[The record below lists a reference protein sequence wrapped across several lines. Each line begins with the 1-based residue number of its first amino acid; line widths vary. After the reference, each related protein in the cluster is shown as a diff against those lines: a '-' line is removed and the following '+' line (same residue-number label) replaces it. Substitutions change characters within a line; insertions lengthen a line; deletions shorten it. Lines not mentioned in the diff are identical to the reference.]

1 MIAGFILS
9 DGLGL
14 GSTSNSL
21 GPKVLTT
28 VVLLTGMIVA
38 LLVKGTGMSAV
49 PAVVAAQAVT
59 VIAGPLIAGV
69 LLWLTNSPD
78 VMGER
83 TNGFLTNIFG
93 VIGFLILLA
102 IAAYVATVKIPA
114 GLEKMGRDETV
125 SFQQI
130 PNGNATVTVTLENS
144 PLLPRLSLSE
154 NS

>member
-1 MIAGFILS
+1 
-9 DGLGL
+9 
-14 GSTSNSL
+14 
-21 GPKVLTT
+21 
-28 VVLLTGMIVA
+28 
-38 LLVKGTGMSAV
+38 
-49 PAVVAAQAVT
+49 
-59 VIAGPLIAGV
+59 
-69 LLWLTNSPD
+69 
-78 VMGER
+78 MGER